1 MSLTVLLDFRCA
13 ACRYAALF
21 TSILV
26 LSSCTQTLVRG
37 RVYEDQNTTLRNATV
52 KIESIDQR
60 EQDEQGTPAK
70 CIRETD
76 KVGRF
81 FCTRLDDAGGTRT
94 FQFKKGARYNLE
106 VTAELH
112 KSYSG
117 NFVYPPLAD
126 IEIVLPK
133 ALDPGQPGIRPGS
146 EPSGVDDGPW
156 VPFQSK
162 RIVPADGHNLAP
174 ENG

>member
-1 MSLTVLLDFRCA
+1 MSLTVLLDFRCV

-37 RVYEDQNTTLRNATV
+37 RVFEDQNTTLRNARVWIISTD
-52 KIESIDQR
+52 KR
-60 EQDEQGTPAK
+60 EQDKEGTPAK
-70 CIRETD
+70 CIAETD

-81 FCTRLDDAGGTRT
+81 FCTEMVISLDDTGGTRT

-146 EPSGVDDGPW
+146 GPSGVEDGPW

-162 RIVPADGHNLAP
+162 RIVPAAGNS
-174 ENG
+174 